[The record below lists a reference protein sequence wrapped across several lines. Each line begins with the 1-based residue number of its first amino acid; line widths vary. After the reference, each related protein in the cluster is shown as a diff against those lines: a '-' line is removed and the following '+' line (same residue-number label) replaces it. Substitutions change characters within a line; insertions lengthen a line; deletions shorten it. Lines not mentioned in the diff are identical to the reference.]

1 MWEET
6 LCRYHPAEHM
16 VYPEGRMGG
25 SDWREAHAKATGG
38 HKADGEVTRTGES
51 SRDHT
56 LQGPVKVC
64 DFIVSI

>member
-1 MWEET
+1 
-6 LCRYHPAEHM
+6 M